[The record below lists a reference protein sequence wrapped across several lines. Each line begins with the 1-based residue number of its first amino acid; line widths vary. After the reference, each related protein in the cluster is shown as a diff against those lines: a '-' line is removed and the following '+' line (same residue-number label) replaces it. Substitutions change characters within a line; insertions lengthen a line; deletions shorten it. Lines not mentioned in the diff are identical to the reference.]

1 MAPTKLTILD
11 TKNDFIEQNKH
22 SLGLQTE
29 EDLQRE
35 VIYFSTICDFCET
48 RGG

>member
-1 MAPTKLTILD
+1 
-11 TKNDFIEQNKH
+11 
-22 SLGLQTE
+22 LGLQTE

-48 RGG
+48 RGGWKSILMCRAVLRQSHGMHSP